1 MMDQNRLDKIIRR
14 FWETKHNSDL
24 YYLGRCAD
32 VSYAIQKF
40 LGGKGQIYTL
50 GGDNK
55 TVAWHTVL
63 KIGDYYFDIRGKQDI
78 DQVLRHNPIALSK
91 DAIQPAGPNEI
102 AHIVSLLNHQFVQDT
117 IDGLKKAEK
126 EV

>member
-1 MMDQNRLDKIIRR
+1 MDLDKLDRTIKR
-14 FWETKHNSDL
+14 FWETKHRNDI

-32 VSYAIQKF
+32 VSYAINKF
-40 LGGKGQIYTL
+40 LGGKGQIYTV

-55 TVAWHTVL
+55 TIVWHTIL
-63 KIGDYYFDIRGKQDI
+63 KVGDYYFDIRGKQDI
-78 DQVLRHNPIALSK
+78 NQVLRHNPIVLSK
-91 DAIQPAGPNEI
+91 SSIQPAGPNEI
-102 AHIVSLLNHQFVQDT
+102 AHIEKLLNHQFVQDT